1 MSIRYNISST
11 SRLTRRVVAC
21 VLTCALVL
29 AALVSVPALAEEAN
43 VGTTLMGLRVTDSSK
58 NQHSEADGQPGSV
71 KVGLRVT
78 NSNST
83 KPIKVSVQFL
93 GNEGTWRDGAQ
104 TKTVD
109 IELLKPTVPPDL
121 ENLSRTGYELDGW
134 STTPKGEAVSLPTS
148 TVEPAMWFACWKA
161 KSYQVTLDPDGGEGG
176 DTSTTATYDAPMPQV
191 TVPNDK
197 DGYIFAGYFD
207 DQNKQYYDAEGK
219 GVSGVMWDKDKDN
232 VTLTAHWTLK
242 IDFTF
247 PSDALIQIDATG
259 NVTGQGNFTFSSGTV
274 KPLKITAVKG
284 APTSGAASLF
294 AQGTIPDGLR
304 VLLTPKAGSG
314 EEVRVPLTSAD
325 TSIPNGGWTLAAGST
340 SNPTTFAVDFSLF
353 LPSGTQLNYFPEGDV
368 AVANLSY
375 VVEAADAS

>member
-1 MSIRYNISST
+1 
-11 SRLTRRVVAC
+11 
-21 VLTCALVL
+21 
-29 AALVSVPALAEEAN
+29 
-43 VGTTLMGLRVTDSSK
+43 MGLRVWDSSK
-58 NQHSEADGQPGSV
+58 NQSSGTDGQPGSV
-71 KVGLRVT
+71 EVGLRVT

-83 KPIKVSVQFL
+83 KPITVSVQFY
-93 GNEGTWRDGAQ
+93 GNGGTWSDDGAQ

-109 IELLKPTVPPDL
+109 IELLKRTEPPAG
-121 ENLSRTGYELDGW
+121 LSKKGYEFDGW
-134 STTPKGEAVSLPTS
+134 SNAAGVKQDLPTS

-176 DTSTTATYDAPMPQV
+176 DTSTTATYDAPMQHV

-207 DQNKQYYDAEGK
+207 DQNKQYYDEEGNSK
-219 GVSGVMWDKDKDN
+219 ANWDKDDNN

-247 PSDALIQIDATG
+247 PSEALVQIDAAG

-284 APTSGAASLF
+284 APTASAASLF
-294 AQGTIPDGLR
+294 AQGAIPDGLR
-304 VLLTPKAGSG
+304 IRLTPKEGSG
-314 EEVRVPLTSAD
+314 DEVKVPLDSD
-325 TSIPNGGWTLAAGST
+325 ETSIPNGGWTLAAGST
-340 SNPTTFAVDFSLF
+340 SNPTKFAVAFSLF

-368 AVANLSY
+368 AIANLSY
-375 VVEAADAS
+375 VVEAIDAS